1 MSQLI
6 ILGNGFDLTCGLNSR
21 YSDFFEN
28 RLSEEQIEIIF
39 SSYQAYKECLEM
51 NQSRSISYNISKS
64 IHELFSNIT
73 IWDLIF
79 HMNKLH
85 KDVNWCDVENIMD
98 NFLNNTDTN
107 KNINIYIKDIEHALA
122 RRGKKIDIKTIT
134 SNHVSEE
141 MYYAYFIVDFYETA
155 KHSISNYDLPK
166 FFMDELRILE
176 HAFSYYLIKS
186 SGYEAPEYKN
196 RSIAL
201 LKKIKNSPEESPL
214 ENCNIL
220 NFNYTSPI
228 IENNYNRIKL
238 QNMVHVHGSLEDDN
252 IIFGIDQNRIP
263 SNSPAYSF
271 TKTYRKFLSMK
282 SYQDENHS
290 PLLKR
295 DTKQIKFFG
304 HSLSQLDYS
313 YFQSIFDFY
322 NIYDNNIQLFFFY
335 TIYDQN
341 LKENIK
347 NDFINSVVTLIS
359 DYGESLDNKDHG
371 KNLIHKL
378 MLENRILIEEIKR

>member
-6 ILGNGFDLTCGLNSR
+6 ILGNGFDLTCGLSSK
-21 YSDFFEN
+21 YSDFFQK

-39 SSYQAYKECLEM
+39 SSYEDYKDYLEIT
-51 NQSRSISYNISKS
+51 QSRSVSYNISKN
-64 IHELFSNIT
+64 IHEIFENIT

-79 HMNKLH
+79 HMNRLH

-98 NFLNNTDTN
+98 NFLNNTHMN
-107 KNINIYIKDIEHALA
+107 NNVNIYIKDIQHALE
-122 RRGKKIDIKTIT
+122 RRYKKVELIKLD
-134 SNHVSEE
+134 SNHVCKE
-141 MYYAYFIVDFYETA
+141 MYCSYFIVDFYDTV
-155 KHSISNYDLPK
+155 KKRIPDYDLPK
-166 FFMDELRILE
+166 FFMDELKILE
-176 HAFSYYLIKS
+176 SSFSDYLKKS
-186 SGYEAPEYKN
+186 SGYETAVYKE

-201 LKKIKNSPEESPL
+201 LKNLKNFPVENPL
-214 ENCNIL
+214 EACNIL

-228 IENNYNRIKL
+228 YESNYDRINL
-238 QNMVHVHGSLEDDN
+238 QNMVHVHGSLADDN
-252 IIFGIDQNRIP
+252 IIFGIDQNKIP

-290 PLLKR
+290 PLLQI
-295 DTKQIKFFG
+295 DVQQIKIFG

-322 NIYDNNIQLFFFY
+322 NIYDNNTQIFFFY
-335 TIYDQN
+335 TIYDQT
-341 LKENIK
+341 LKEKIK